1 VAAGEADAALD
12 LFDALSGQGA
22 DAVACGAAMEAAASL
37 GDWARCLLVFEV
49 GWRLHG
55 LLRTL
60 ARCVTGVRWLMFFLS
75 ILLRSVFCSLLML
88 GFFFLTPVPPD
99 RRRSEGSAW
108 SRRPTCKRS
117 PCKRCAAAVRALP
130 KIYMDMPH

>member
-1 VAAGEADAALD
+1 VAYSATVEALVAAGEADAALD

-60 ARCVTGVRWLMFFLS
+60 ARCVTGVRWLMFF
-75 ILLRSVFCSLLML
+75 CQYY
-88 GFFFLTPVPPD
+88 
-99 RRRSEGSAW
+99 SALYF
-108 SRRPTCKRS
+108 
-117 PCKRCAAAVRALP
+117 VH
-130 KIYMDMPH
+130 Y